1 MSSKVTSA
9 DMEEFS
15 KAFIIFDRDADG
27 TVSMDELKLGLAA
40 LGRAPEDDALKKLV
54 ADAGGSDG
62 LTHEQFQKFMSNM
75 KEGTATEKEIM
86 DALEVF
92 DKDKNGTID
101 CKELKTAM
109 MEMGDNPLSKEEAEE
124 LIRRGNPEATLGSS
138 RIEYKP
144 FVGIMMKAIPGAKVD
159 D

>member
-1 MSSKVTSA
+1 MV
-9 DMEEFS
+9 
-15 KAFIIFDRDADG
+15 G
-27 TVSMDELKLGLAA
+27 
-40 LGRAPEDDALKKLV
+40 
-54 ADAGGSDG
+54 DAGGGDG

-124 LIRRGNPEATLGSS
+124 LIRRGNPEASLGSS

-144 FVGIMMKAIPGAKVD
+144 FVGLMMKAIPGAKTD

>member
-1 MSSKVTSA
+1 M
-9 DMEEFS
+9 
-15 KAFIIFDRDADG
+15 
-27 TVSMDELKLGLAA
+27 
-40 LGRAPEDDALKKLV
+40 KKLV

-62 LTHEQFQKFMSNM
+62 LTHEQFQKFMGNM

-101 CKELKTAM
+101 CKVRFSLLSSSSGVSFFLSIPLTDSSSLIHQIKPLQELKTAM

>member
-1 MSSKVTSA
+1 MIFRFVLFREVSFFLPFLLLSTRISSL
-9 DMEEFS
+9 
-15 KAFIIFDRDADG
+15 ILQQI
-27 TVSMDELKLGLAA
+27 
-40 LGRAPEDDALKKLV
+40 
-54 ADAGGSDG
+54 
-62 LTHEQFQKFMSNM
+62 SNNY
-75 KEGTATEKEIM
+75 IQ
-86 DALEVF
+86 
-92 DKDKNGTID
+92 
-101 CKELKTAM
+101 ELKTAM